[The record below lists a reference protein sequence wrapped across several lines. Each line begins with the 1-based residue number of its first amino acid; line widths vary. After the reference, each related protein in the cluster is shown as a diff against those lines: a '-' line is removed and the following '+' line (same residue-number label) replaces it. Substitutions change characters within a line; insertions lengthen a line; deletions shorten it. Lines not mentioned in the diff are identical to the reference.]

1 MRGHGRGIWWGVAE
15 CREGSAVGWQPLAS
29 SWVSQLDLSLLSA
42 FTAPGPFPTSVSST
56 SCSKEG
62 RVVRRHRRPPSQHQT
77 PSAAIYPISRISVRP
92 PWLCPARRFL
102 SHLPRKVPRN
112 VFRSHS
118 DVGTR
123 FTARWPRSAA
133 LRTAIRPCSAGMD
146 GVRVGDGVG
155 RDEERL
161 GGAKGD
167 RMGWDAV
174 GCNGMLWDTT
184 ECNGM

>member
-1 MRGHGRGIWWGVAE
+1 M
-15 CREGSAVGWQPLAS
+15 AS

-62 RVVRRHRRPPSQHQT
+62 REVRRHRRPPSQHQT

-161 GGAKGD
+161 GGRRGI
-167 RMGWDAV
+167 GWDGMQLVAMGCYGTQRNAM
-174 GCNGMLWDTT
+174 GCNGMQWDAMGHKMPWDTMG
-184 ECNGM
+184 CNGTQ